1 MGEGDEEEARQ
12 QGSNSESEV
21 GGEDEKAFPQIF
33 FFPSG
38 EVSPVT
44 LAMQSQDDLEQVQRW
59 QISALGQI
67 TDPDREQDNDDQQ
80 DKQEW
85 LERRSR
91 MIEDVQE

>member
-12 QGSNSESEV
+12 QDSNRESDE
-21 GGEDEKAFPQIF
+21 EDEKAFPQIF

-44 LAMQSQDDLEQVQRW
+44 LAMQSQDDLEQMQRW

-67 TDPDREQDNDDQQ
+67 KDPDREQDDGDQQ
-80 DKQEW
+80 EKQEW

-91 MIEDVQE
+91 MIEEGPE